1 MNTKNF
7 WQVSVEYR
15 KGSCFFDDLIV
26 EEYQDYDIA
35 CYAFS
40 DFEKCVYHAFEKYY
54 DSAEIFV
61 HTVHCANGVWVT
73 TIKAKNELMYKS
85 DVCQIK
91 KELKTE
97 QL

>member
-7 WQVSVEYR
+7 WQVSVEYK
-15 KGSCFFDDLIV
+15 KGSCFFDVLIV
-26 EEYQDYDIA
+26 EEYQDYDMA

-40 DFEKCVYHAFEKYY
+40 DFERYVYHAFEKYY
-54 DSAEIFV
+54 ENSDIFV
-61 HTVHCANGVWVT
+61 HSENCANDVCMT
-73 TIKAKNELMYKS
+73 TIKAKNKWLNKK
-85 DVCQIK
+85 DVCRIK